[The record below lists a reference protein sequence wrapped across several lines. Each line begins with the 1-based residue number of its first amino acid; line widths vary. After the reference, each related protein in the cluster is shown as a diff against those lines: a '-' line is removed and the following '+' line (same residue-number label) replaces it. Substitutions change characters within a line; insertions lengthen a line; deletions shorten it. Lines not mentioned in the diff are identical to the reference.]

1 MVRAIIWLFVAV
13 CLLTGVAPAGATG
26 LTDSDRKLYQAAFT
40 AAEKGDWKTAWAEA
54 GKAHDQLP
62 AEALQWY
69 AIIRSGGSFDQ
80 ITGFIVAHPDW
91 PNPQTLEQRA
101 EEAMDGVSDAT
112 VGAWFADHPPVTT
125 AGKFRQ
131 GDIWVIM
138 GERDRGEAAIRQ
150 AWIDSDLNSFDE
162 NTLLQRYTGV
172 LRQIDN
178 DKRLDRLLWDD
189 QTAAAQRML
198 AFASANQRALAGAR
212 LALASMSL
220 SADQMAE
227 QLPPAMQ
234 NDPGVMYDRER
245 WRRRNGMDEGAIQLL
260 DAAPQDAVH
269 AVQWAAERQIM
280 ARRALAAGTPDVA
293 MRVAERHQ
301 TTTGAPFA
309 ELEFLSGWIALR
321 FLNKPDVAYDHFVRL
336 YNEMKLPISL
346 ARGAYWAG
354 RAAEAMGKHD
364 LAMTWYDKA
373 ADRLTTYYGQ
383 LAASL
388 HGGTRA
394 GTIKEPKPSLAVVAA
409 FNSRPLV
416 RVTRALGE
424 AGSDNLARIF
434 LRRLSETAQS
444 PDDYALVTQ
453 LAIDIHRPDL
463 AVASAKRAGYAG
475 INLIAEGYPLTTFP
489 KGGKVETPLLL
500 ALTRQES
507 AFDGGAVSSAG
518 ARGLMQ
524 IMPKTASL
532 IAKALRMPFS
542 QKRLTNDRQYNV
554 TLGRAYLDGLLSDF
568 SGSYVL
574 SIAAYNAGPA
584 RVKEWMRDYGDPR
597 SSSVDVVDWV
607 ESIPFSETRNYVQ
620 RVLEN
625 LQVYRLRLGET
636 GPAFTL
642 ASDLRR

>member
-1 MVRAIIWLFVAV
+1 MCVLGGI
-13 CLLTGVAPAGATG
+13 APAGAAG
-26 LTDSDRKLYQAAFT
+26 LSDSDRKLYQTAFA

-54 GKAHDQLP
+54 GKARDQIP
-62 AEALQWY
+62 VQALQWY
-69 AIIRSGGSFDQ
+69 AIVRSGGSFEQ
-80 ITGFIVAHPDW
+80 ISGFIVAHPDW
-91 PNPQTLEQRA
+91 PSPQTLEQRA
-101 EEAMDGVSDAT
+101 EEAMDGVPDAT

-131 GDIWVIM
+131 GDVWLAA
-138 GERDRGEAAIRQ
+138 GDRDRGQALIRQ
-150 AWIDSDLNSFDE
+150 AWIGSDLSTFDE
-162 NTLLQRYTGV
+162 NTLLQRYAGV
-172 LRQIDN
+172 LRQADN

-198 AFASANQRALAGAR
+198 PFVSANQRGLAEAR

-234 NDPGVMYDRER
+234 SDPGVMYDRER

-260 DAAPQDAVH
+260 DAAPQDIVH
-269 AVQWAAERQIM
+269 AAQWATERQIM

-293 MRVAERHQ
+293 MRIAERHQ
-301 TTTGAPFA
+301 TTTGTSFA

-364 LAMTWYDKA
+364 LAASWYDKA
-373 ADRLTTYYGQ
+373 AERLTTYYGQ

-394 GTIKEPKPSLAVVAA
+394 GAIKEPKPSLAAVSA
-409 FNSRPLV
+409 FNARVLV

-424 AGSDNLARIF
+424 AGADNLSRIF
-434 LRRLSETAQS
+434 LRRLSETAQT
-444 PDDYALVTQ
+444 PDEHALVTQ
-453 LAIDIHRPDL
+453 LALDIHRPDL
-463 AVASAKRAGYAG
+463 AVAAAKRAGYSG
-475 INLIAEGYPLTTFP
+475 VNLIAEGYPLTRFP

-507 AFDGGAVSSAG
+507 AFDAGAVSSAG

-597 SSSVDVVDWV
+597 SGSVDVVDWV
-607 ESIPFSETRNYVQ
+607 ESIPFAETRNYVQ
-620 RVLEN
+620 RVMEN

-636 GPAFTL
+636 GPNFTL